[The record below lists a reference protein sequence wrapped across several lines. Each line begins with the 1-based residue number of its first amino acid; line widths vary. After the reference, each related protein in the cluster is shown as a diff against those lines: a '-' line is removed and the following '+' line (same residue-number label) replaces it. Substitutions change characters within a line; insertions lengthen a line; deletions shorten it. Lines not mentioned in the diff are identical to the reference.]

1 MPPTKP
7 LKTKVSTWKNYLRL
21 FSPKTGRI
29 SLVIPSQ
36 LPYQRG
42 SRVPVLVF
50 LPQGEPLKAIGI
62 VLQVVRGP
70 DGSQRGLGITLQGV
84 NREEEARIELMR
96 QHALR
101 LDAPPEHAAAPAPA
115 PPRMPAPAPVP
126 APEPREPTPR
136 PTRPTPAPTPPAEEE
151 SLLPPV
157 RRQTASRTRAPQ
169 VTAGAPQVPPQEE
182 VPEDDSDFRYPH
194 PGLLDTPANPDIPIV
209 GMDLGTT
216 RSSVAVVENN
226 EVLVLQARNG
236 LWDIPSVV
244 GFTEVGDPVVGIDA
258 REMFIIDPTHAIVSP
273 KRLLGR
279 RYQERELEPY
289 LAGMAMAH
297 SEGPNGEVQVHPR
310 GKTLS
315 IPQVCAPLLFSMRVM
330 AQEFLDQQVTD
341 VVLTIPVSYD
351 DYRRRAIRDAASLA
365 GLRVLEFIEEPTAAV
380 LAHHFD
386 DSFRGLIAVYDFG
399 GGTFDFSV
407 VEVRRNNLEV
417 VSTAGDTWL
426 GGDDF
431 DLAMASAAANA
442 FWRETKI
449 EIRNQV
455 VRWQRL
461 LIAAEKAKRELSFKE
476 QTILGLPDA
485 ALTPEG
491 SLALRYPCNRDQ
503 FNEICAEL
511 IERSLETCRETL
523 EIQPEEVDTVYL
535 SGGTSAIPAV
545 RDALT
550 EMFGKPPRMAIP
562 PERAV
567 VIGAA
572 LHAAN
577 LYQKRKGPSR

>member
-1 MPPTKP
+1 MSPSAP
-7 LKTKVSTWKNYLRL
+7 LKTKVSSWKNFLRL

-29 SLVIPSQ
+29 SLVIPTRIPYAKGARVKVSIHLPEGPPLEAIAMVVQ
-36 LPYQRG
+36 LVKGADGGLRGVGLVLMAG
-42 SRVPVLVF
+42 SR
-50 LPQGEPLKAIGI
+50 QQEG
-62 VLQVVRGP
+62 
-70 DGSQRGLGITLQGV
+70 
-84 NREEEARIELMR
+84 RIEQLR
-96 QHALR
+96 ELALESEK
-101 LDAPPEHAAAPAPA
+101 PVQIMPQPA
-115 PPRMPAPAPVP
+115 PPPMAPQAPPLPRQPPSIINQPMPPRRQPVMPGQTQPPAVP
-126 APEPREPTPR
+126 QRSSATPPPTPR
-136 PTRPTPAPTPPAEEE
+136 TEH
-151 SLLPPV
+151 SV
-157 RRQTASRTRAPQ
+157 
-169 VTAGAPQVPPQEE
+169 V
-182 VPEDDSDFRYPH
+182 EDGGLTEYRFPH
-194 PGLLDTPANPDIPIV
+194 PGILNTPAHPRTPIV

-216 RSSVAVVENN
+216 RSSVAIVENN

-244 GFTEVGDPVVGIDA
+244 GFTEVGDPVVGTDA
-258 REMFIIDPTHAIVSP
+258 REMFIIDPSHAIVSP

-279 RYQERELEPY
+279 KYQERELEAY

-297 SEGPNGEVQVHPR
+297 SEGPNGEVLVHPR
-310 GKTLS
+310 GKSLT

-351 DYRRRAIRDAASLA
+351 DHRRKAIRDAAGLA
-365 GLRVLEFIEEPTAAV
+365 GLRVLDFIEEPTAAV

-386 DSFRGLIAVYDFG
+386 DSFRGLVAVYDFG

-407 VEVRRNNLEV
+407 VEVQRDILEV

-431 DLAMASAAANA
+431 DLALASAAANA

-461 LIAAEKAKRELSFKE
+461 LIAAEKAKRELSFRE
-476 QTILGLPDA
+476 ETVLGLPDA

-491 SLALRYPCNRDQ
+491 SLSLRFPVTRSQ
-503 FNEICAEL
+503 FNEFSAEL
-511 IERSLETCRETL
+511 VERSLETCRETL
-523 EIQPEEVDTVYL
+523 EIQQISPDEVDTVYL
-535 SGGTSAIPAV
+535 SGGTSAIPTIK
-545 RDALT
+545 DALHG
-550 EMFGKPPRMAIP
+550 MFGASPRTAIP

-567 VIGAA
+567 VIGGA

-577 LYQKRKGPSR
+577 VYRKRFPNG

>member
-1 MPPTKP
+1 MSPSAP
-7 LKTKVSTWKNYLRL
+7 LKTKVSSWKNFLRL
-21 FSPKTGRI
+21 LSPKTGRI
-29 SLVIPSQ
+29 SLVIPTKIPHAKGARVKVHIH
-36 LPYQRG
+36 LPKGPPLDARAMVVQIIKEPDGKQRG
-42 SRVPVLVF
+42 VGLVVSGLTADQKAHVEQLRQEALASRDAVF
-50 LPQGEPLKAIGI
+50 ATPQP
-62 VLQVVRGP
+62 
-70 DGSQRGLGITLQGV
+70 
-84 NREEEARIELMR
+84 
-96 QHALR
+96 
-101 LDAPPEHAAAPAPA
+101 APPPSPPQEQLR
-115 PPRMPAPAPVP
+115 PRMPAPIQGSPPPPRDDANRTDATQPGGLEAPRTEHSVV
-126 APEPREPTPR
+126 
-136 PTRPTPAPTPPAEEE
+136 EEGGLSE
-151 SLLPPV
+151 
-157 RRQTASRTRAPQ
+157 
-169 VTAGAPQVPPQEE
+169 
-182 VPEDDSDFRYPH
+182 FRFPH
-194 PGLLDTPANPDIPIV
+194 PGILNTPACPKQPIV

-244 GFTEVGDPVVGIDA
+244 GFTEVGDPVVGTDA
-258 REMFIIDPTHAIVSP
+258 REMFIIDPNHAIISP

-279 RYQERELEPY
+279 KYQERELEAY

-297 SEGPNGEVQVHPR
+297 SESPSGEVLVHPR
-310 GKTLS
+310 GKSLT

-341 VVLTIPVSYD
+341 IVLTIPVSYD
-351 DYRRRAIRDAASLA
+351 GHRRKAIREAASLA
-365 GLRVLEFIEEPTAAV
+365 GLRVLDFIEEPTAAV

-386 DSFRGLIAVYDFG
+386 SSFRGLVAVYDFG

-407 VEVRRNNLEV
+407 VEVRGDVLEV

-431 DLAMASAAANA
+431 DLALASAAANA

-476 QTILGLPDA
+476 ETVLGLPDA

-491 SLALRYPCNRDQ
+491 SLSLRFPVTRGQ
-503 FNEICAEL
+503 FNEFSADL
-511 IERSLETCRETL
+511 VERSLETCRETL
-523 EIQPEEVDTVYL
+523 EIQGITPEEVDTVYL
-535 SGGTSAIPAV
+535 SGGTSAIPSIKE
-545 RDALT
+545 ALSK
-550 EMFGKPPRMAIP
+550 MFGKSPRMAIP

-567 VIGAA
+567 VIGGA

-577 LYQKRKGPSR
+577 IYQKRFPNE

>member
-1 MPPTKP
+1 MED
-7 LKTKVSTWKNYLRL
+7 L
-21 FSPKTGRI
+21 
-29 SLVIPSQ
+29 
-36 LPYQRG
+36 
-42 SRVPVLVF
+42 
-50 LPQGEPLKAIGI
+50 GESEY
-62 VLQVVRGP
+62 R
-70 DGSQRGLGITLQGV
+70 
-84 NREEEARIELMR
+84 
-96 QHALR
+96 
-101 LDAPPEHAAAPAPA
+101 
-115 PPRMPAPAPVP
+115 
-126 APEPREPTPR
+126 
-136 PTRPTPAPTPPAEEE
+136 
-151 SLLPPV
+151 
-157 RRQTASRTRAPQ
+157 
-169 VTAGAPQVPPQEE
+169 
-182 VPEDDSDFRYPH
+182 FPH
-194 PGLLDTPANPDIPIV
+194 PGLLNTPARPQKPIV

-258 REMFIIDPTHAIVSP
+258 REMFIIDPTHAIMSP

-279 RYQERELEPY
+279 RYNERDLEAY
-289 LAGMAMAH
+289 LAGMAMSH
-297 SEGPNGEVQVHPR
+297 SEGPNSEVLVHPR

-315 IPQVCAPLLFSMRVM
+315 IPQVVAPLLFSMRVM

-351 DYRRRAIRDAASLA
+351 DFRRKAIRDAASLA
-365 GLRVLEFIEEPTAAV
+365 GLRVIDFIEEPTAAV

-386 DSFRGLIAVYDFG
+386 QSFRGLVAVYDFG

-407 VEVRRNNLEV
+407 VEVRQDMPEV

-431 DLAMASAAANA
+431 DLALASAAANA

-461 LIAAEKAKRELSFKE
+461 LIAAEKAKRELSFRD
-476 QTILGLPDA
+476 QTVLGLPDA

-491 SLALRYPCNRDQ
+491 SLSLRFPVTREQ
-503 FNEICAEL
+503 FNECSSEL
-511 IERSLETCRETL
+511 VERSLETCRETL
-523 EIQPEEVDTVYL
+523 EIQQINPDEVDTVYL
-535 SGGTSAIPAV
+535 SGGTSAIPAIKE
-545 RDALT
+545 ALAG
-550 EMFGKPPRMAIP
+550 MFGQTPRVAIP

-572 LHAAN
+572 LQAAN
-577 LYQKRKGPSR
+577 VYQKRFPNG